1 MFEMLNTIV
10 CLFVFLSVTD
20 FMLVCY
26 YFVKNEVLYGVITLT
41 IVIVPAVLCQIYS
54 LWLLRS
60 DSTVS
65 ARALMMHILLLG
77 IPYRYHNILHKI
89 SRKDK
94 SMAEDEEHTVE
105 LIVDRIRDVNAIQT
119 VNAIFQ
125 YCPQFLFQSFLIVY
139 RHYKYLMTGIKYV
152 TIFMEFPFKSEKC
165 SFILFC
171 YLGVSAGLACF
182 SFLWHIFIH
191 FFYLV
196 RRFNEDYKL
205 NIHSTGAP
213 TRSTTH
219 IIDNLSTSLN
229 SNSQVFLPLGGHLES
244 NEVTVNPI
252 IDLPNV
258 IDASNLPE
266 DLKTFEKASYKTDM
280 KNFVESKKH
289 GAKNVEKTK
298 IFGFN
303 KRQPIYEQEEFDMM
317 CDTSNFSTIFFE
329 VNDSNYMTSSK
340 LDNSRVSS
348 IQTEATD
355 PKLRD
360 MCKSMDDIQQSN
372 YNKPAMHKLSASTD
386 NFKQIDNKDSPDDDS
401 PSCMDSMQNISDS
414 RNSLLKRKGICSSQ
428 EMLHLV
434 DIMSDHISAEQVDV
448 LAKSL
453 IELGGAESLR
463 AEAEQNLQDLDRAS
477 LLERLPDII
486 DDKLLENIDA
496 AIYEN
501 QIIFQERIRKN
512 QLTIQNLKLQD
523 QLLSK
528 YIEDFKLL
536 PGNDGM
542 SVCDYENMCFT
553 NVAQQNQG
561 IKHWRNYLQD
571 MDTNQHD
578 DSTIQHSSFYMHT
591 NTISNS
597 FTDLYIN
604 ENDFGSTAS
613 GQFTDKNV
621 STLANATNSNL
632 MNYSCDD
639 DATNENFYMNMTKGV
654 PKSCDATNSSS
665 PMLPYNQCQKNIL
678 VQTINKINSV
688 DSPIK
693 IRTKSDVALK
703 SD

>member
-1 MFEMLNTIV
+1 
-10 CLFVFLSVTD
+10 
-20 FMLVCY
+20 MLVCY
-26 YFVKNEVLYGVITLT
+26 YFVKNEVQYGVVTLT

-77 IPYRYHNILHKI
+77 IPYRYKNILHKI

-105 LIVDRIRDVNAIQT
+105 LIIDRIRDVNAIQT

-139 RHYKYLMTGIKYV
+139 RHYKYLMTGKRTTKIDSKF
-152 TIFMEFPFKSEKC
+152 IEIGFSFEFYFFLVST
-165 SFILFC
+165 
-171 YLGVSAGLACF
+171 GVSAGLACF

-191 FFYLV
+191 FFYLI

-205 NIHSTGAP
+205 NIHSTEAP
-213 TRSTTH
+213 TRSTAH
-219 IIDNLSTSLN
+219 IIDNLSSSLN
-229 SNSQVFLPLGGHLES
+229 SNSQVFLPMET
-244 NEVTVNPI
+244 NETTATPI

-258 IDASNLPE
+258 IDASNLP
-266 DLKTFEKASYKTDM
+266 DNLKTFEKASYKTDM

-317 CDTSNFSTIFFE
+317 CNTSNFSTIFFE

-340 LDNSRVSS
+340 LDNSR
-348 IQTEATD
+348 IATGHVD
-355 PKLRD
+355 TAGAKMRD
-360 MCKSMDDIQQSN
+360 MCKSMDDLQQASQC
-372 YNKPAMHKLSASTD
+372 KSAMPHKLSSSTD
-386 NFKQIDNKDSPDDDS
+386 NLKQIESKDSPDDS
-401 PSCMDSMQNISDS
+401 PSCLDSMQNISDS

-434 DIMSDHISAEQVDV
+434 DIMSDHISPEQVDV

-463 AEAEQNLQDLDRAS
+463 AEAEQKLQDLDRVS
-477 LLERLPDII
+477 LLERLPEII

-542 SVCDYENMCFT
+542 SVCDYENMCFA
-553 NVAQQNQG
+553 NIAQQRHG

-578 DSTIQHSSFYMHT
+578 NSTIQNSSFYKTSSFYMHT

-604 ENDFGSTAS
+604 ENDFGSTTS

-621 STLANATNSNL
+621 STLVNATGGSGGGGGGRNL
-632 MNYSCDD
+632 MNYSCDEE
-639 DATNENFYMNMTKGV
+639 ATNENFYMNMTKGI
-654 PKSCDATNSSS
+654 PKSSDTTNTNPLS

-678 VQTINKINSV
+678 VQTINQINT

>member
-1 MFEMLNTIV
+1 
-10 CLFVFLSVTD
+10 
-20 FMLVCY
+20 MLVCY
-26 YFVKNEVLYGVITLT
+26 YFVKNEVQYGVITLT

-60 DSTVS
+60 DRTVS

-77 IPYRYHNILHKI
+77 IPYRYQNVLHKI
-89 SRKDK
+89 SRKVK
-94 SMAEDEEHTVE
+94 SMAEDEEHAVE

-139 RHYKYLMTGIKYV
+139 RHYKYIMTGKCATSCQYDY
-152 TIFMEFPFKSEKC
+152 FPLWSEC
-165 SFILFC
+165 VFFRSFA
-171 YLGVSAGLACF
+171 GVSAGLACF

-191 FFYLV
+191 FFYLI
-196 RRFNEDYKL
+196 RRFNEDYKI

-219 IIDNLSTSLN
+219 IIDNLSSSLN
-229 SNSQVFLPLGGHLES
+229 SNSQVFLPIGGNAES
-244 NEVTVNPI
+244 NEAGATPI

-258 IDASNLPE
+258 IDASNLP
-266 DLKTFEKASYKTDM
+266 DNLKTFEKASYKTDM

-289 GAKNVEKTK
+289 GAKHVEKTK

-329 VNDSNYMTSSK
+329 VNDSTYMTSSK
-340 LDNSRVSS
+340 LGNLHCSPAQASS
-348 IQTEATD
+348 GD

-360 MCKSMDDIQQSN
+360 MCKSMDDLQQTN
-372 YNKPAMHKLSASTD
+372 HATKNFKLSSSTD
-386 NFKQIDNKDSPDDDS
+386 NLQMKDFVEDS

-434 DIMSDHISAEQVDV
+434 DIMSDHISPDQVDM
-448 LAKSL
+448 LARSL
-453 IELGGAESLR
+453 IEISGTESSR
-463 AEAEQNLQDLDRAS
+463 AEVEQKLQELDRAS

-542 SVCDYENMCFT
+542 SVCDYENMCFG
-553 NVAQQNQG
+553 NMANQNEG
-561 IKHWRNYLQD
+561 IKHWRNYLQGI
-571 MDTNQHD
+571 DTNQHD
-578 DSTIQHSSFYMHT
+578 NSTIAHSSFYMHT
-591 NTISNS
+591 L
-597 FTDLYIN
+597 TDLYIN

-613 GQFTDKNV
+613 AQFTDKNV
-621 STLANATNSNL
+621 STMANASNSNL
-632 MNYSCDD
+632 MSYSCDED
-639 DATNENFYMNMTKGV
+639 GASENYYMNMRKSI
-654 PKSCDATNSSS
+654 PKSGETTNSLS
-665 PMLPYNQCQKNIL
+665 PMLPLNQYL
-678 VQTINKINSV
+678 VTNLSNC
-688 DSPIK
+688 
-693 IRTKSDVALK
+693 
-703 SD
+703 

>member
-1 MFEMLNTIV
+1 MPINGTSIQ
-10 CLFVFLSVTD
+10 SNDAATVT
-20 FMLVCY
+20 
-26 YFVKNEVLYGVITLT
+26 
-41 IVIVPAVLCQIYS
+41 
-54 LWLLRS
+54 
-60 DSTVS
+60 
-65 ARALMMHILLLG
+65 
-77 IPYRYHNILHKI
+77 
-89 SRKDK
+89 
-94 SMAEDEEHTVE
+94 
-105 LIVDRIRDVNAIQT
+105 
-119 VNAIFQ
+119 
-125 YCPQFLFQSFLIVY
+125 
-139 RHYKYLMTGIKYV
+139 
-152 TIFMEFPFKSEKC
+152 
-165 SFILFC
+165 
-171 YLGVSAGLACF
+171 
-182 SFLWHIFIH
+182 
-191 FFYLV
+191 
-196 RRFNEDYKL
+196 
-205 NIHSTGAP
+205 
-213 TRSTTH
+213 
-219 IIDNLSTSLN
+219 
-229 SNSQVFLPLGGHLES
+229 
-244 NEVTVNPI
+244 PI

-258 IDASNLPE
+258 IDASNILPE

-289 GAKNVEKTK
+289 DGKNVEKTK

-303 KRQPIYEQEEFDMM
+303 KRQPIYEHEEFDMM

-340 LDNSRVSS
+340 LDNSRISS
-348 IQTEATD
+348 STQTESNDT
-355 PKLRD
+355 KLREI
-360 MCKSMDDIQQSN
+360 CKSMDDLKQSSP
-372 YNKPAMHKLSASTD
+372 NKATKFHKLSSSTD
-386 NFKQIDNKDSPDDDS
+386 NLKQIQLTTVDSLDDS
-401 PSCMDSMQNISDS
+401 PNCMDSMQNISDS

-434 DIMSDHISAEQVDV
+434 DIMSDHIPPEQVDV

-463 AEAEQNLQDLDRAS
+463 AEAEQKLQDLDRVS
-477 LLERLPDII
+477 LLERLPEII

-523 QLLSK
+523 QMLSK

-542 SVCDYENMCFT
+542 SVCDYENMCFA
-553 NVAQQNQG
+553 NIAQQTHG

-571 MDTNQHD
+571 MNTNQHD

-621 STLANATNSNL
+621 STLV
-632 MNYSCDD
+632 NYSCDD
-639 DATNENFYMNMTKGV
+639 EGASENFYMNMTKGI
-654 PKSCDATNSSS
+654 PKSNDATNSST
-665 PMLPYNQCQKNIL
+665 PMLPTYNQCQKNIL

-688 DSPIK
+688 VDSPIK

-703 SD
+703 SE

>member
-1 MFEMLNTIV
+1 MDVINSNSSDGIQKKKQKRPRINAKIKQFSIEIYFMWFSALIFFAET
-10 CLFVFLSVTD
+10 FVD
-20 FMLVCY
+20 FMLVCC
-26 YFVKNEVLYGVITLT
+26 YFVKNEVQYGVITLT
-41 IVIVPAVLCQIYS
+41 LVIVPSVLCQIYS

-77 IPYRYHNILHKI
+77 IPYRYQNILHKI

-94 SMAEDEEHTVE
+94 SMSDDEEHTVE
-105 LIVDRIRDVNAIQT
+105 VIIDRIRDVNAIQT

-139 RHYKYLMTGIKYV
+139 RHYKYLMTG
-152 TIFMEFPFKSEKC
+152 
-165 SFILFC
+165 
-171 YLGVSAGLACF
+171 VSAGLAVF

-191 FFYLV
+191 FFYLI

-205 NIHSTGAP
+205 NVHSTGAP

-219 IIDNLSTSLN
+219 IIDNLSSSHN
-229 SNSQVFLPLGGHLES
+229 SNSQVFLPINGTIDS
-244 NEVTVNPI
+244 NEATVTPI

-289 GAKNVEKTK
+289 GVKNVEKTK
-298 IFGFN
+298 MFGFN
-303 KRQPIYEQEEFDMM
+303 KRQPIYEHEEFDMM
-317 CDTSNFSTIFFE
+317 CDSTNFSTIFFE

-340 LDNSRVSS
+340 LDNSRISS
-348 IQTEATD
+348 STQTEQ
-355 PKLRD
+355 PKLRE
-360 MCKSMDDIQQSN
+360 MCKSMDDLQQSSP
-372 YNKPAMHKLSASTD
+372 NKAILFHKLSSSTD
-386 NFKQIDNKDSPDDDS
+386 NLKQIERVNSSADDS
-401 PSCMDSMQNISDS
+401 PNCLDSMQNISDS

-453 IELGGAESLR
+453 IELGGAESSR
-463 AEAEQNLQDLDRAS
+463 AEAEQKLQDLDRVS
-477 LLERLPDII
+477 LLERLPEII
-486 DDKLLENIDA
+486 DDKLIENIDA

-536 PGNDGM
+536 PGDGM
-542 SVCDYENMCFT
+542 SVCDYENMCFA
-553 NVAQQNQG
+553 NIAQQTNG

-571 MDTNQHD
+571 IDTNQHD
-578 DSTIQHSSFYMHT
+578 DSTMQHSSFYMHT

-621 STLANATNSNL
+621 STLVNATSSNL

-639 DATNENFYMNMTKGV
+639 DETNENYYMNMTKG
-654 PKSCDATNSSS
+654 TNSLS

-678 VQTINKINSV
+678 VQTINKINHSVV
-688 DSPIK
+688 DSPII
-693 IRTKSDVALK
+693 IRTKSDAALK

>member
-1 MFEMLNTIV
+1 MILSNFIS
-10 CLFVFLSVTD
+10 FV
-20 FMLVCY
+20 
-26 YFVKNEVLYGVITLT
+26 
-41 IVIVPAVLCQIYS
+41 
-54 LWLLRS
+54 
-60 DSTVS
+60 
-65 ARALMMHILLLG
+65 
-77 IPYRYHNILHKI
+77 
-89 SRKDK
+89 SRV
-94 SMAEDEEHTVE
+94 A
-105 LIVDRIRDVNAIQT
+105 
-119 VNAIFQ
+119 
-125 YCPQFLFQSFLIVY
+125 
-139 RHYKYLMTGIKYV
+139 
-152 TIFMEFPFKSEKC
+152 
-165 SFILFC
+165 
-171 YLGVSAGLACF
+171 GVSAGLACF

-191 FFYLV
+191 FFYLI
-196 RRFNEDYKL
+196 RRFNEDYQL
-205 NIHSTGAP
+205 NIHSMASP

-229 SNSQVFLPLGGHLES
+229 SNSQVYLSPAAMAGRSAGGGSSGDSIES
-244 NEVTVNPI
+244 NGTPI

-258 IDASNLPE
+258 IGATHLPE
-266 DLKTFEKASYKTDM
+266 DLKKTFEKASYKTDV
-280 KNFVESKKH
+280 KNFVDAKRH
-289 GAKNVEKTK
+289 GAKNVEKSK
-298 IFGFN
+298 IFSFN
-303 KRQPIYEQEEFDMM
+303 KRQPIYEHEEFDMM
-317 CDTSNFSTIFFE
+317 CCDTSNFSTIFFE
-329 VNDSNYMTSSK
+329 VNDSGMYMTPQSRGK
-340 LDNSRVSS
+340 LDNSRNSS
-348 IQTEATD
+348 AASSTVAAND
-355 PKLRD
+355 PKVRD
-360 MCKSMDDIQQSN
+360 MCKSLDDLHQQQMCQ
-372 YNKPAMHKLSASTD
+372 NKVATALQKHSTSSD
-386 NFKQIDNKDSPDDDS
+386 NFKQIELKDSSLDTNSSGGDGGGG
-401 PSCMDSMQNISDS
+401 MDSMQNISDS

-434 DIMSDHISAEQVDV
+434 DIMSDHISPEQVDV

-453 IELGGAESLR
+453 IELGGTNSGVGGCGDSSCGGAESLR
-463 AEAEQNLQDLDRAS
+463 TIEAEQSLQDLDRAS

-553 NVAQQNQG
+553 NIAHQQSHAG

-604 ENDFGSTAS
+604 ENDFGSTAATGDS
-613 GQFTDKNV
+613 GQFTIDKNI
-621 STLANATNSNL
+621 STLANASITMTPTIRSNTNL
-632 MNYSCDD
+632 MNYNCDD
-639 DATNENFYMNMTKGV
+639 DDEMAMAPKKRTTTTTTAITSTTALSSANENFYMNMNMTKGL
-654 PKSCDATNSSS
+654 PKSRVDSHASLTMASLS
-665 PMLPYNQCQKNIL
+665 PMNSMTHLLPPMYNQCQKNIL

-693 IRTKSDVALK
+693 ILRTKSDVALK
-703 SD
+703 SE

>member
-1 MFEMLNTIV
+1 
-10 CLFVFLSVTD
+10 
-20 FMLVCY
+20 
-26 YFVKNEVLYGVITLT
+26 
-41 IVIVPAVLCQIYS
+41 
-54 LWLLRS
+54 
-60 DSTVS
+60 
-65 ARALMMHILLLG
+65 
-77 IPYRYHNILHKI
+77 
-89 SRKDK
+89 
-94 SMAEDEEHTVE
+94 
-105 LIVDRIRDVNAIQT
+105 
-119 VNAIFQ
+119 
-125 YCPQFLFQSFLIVY
+125 
-139 RHYKYLMTGIKYV
+139 MT
-152 TIFMEFPFKSEKC
+152 
-165 SFILFC
+165 
-171 YLGVSAGLACF
+171 GVSAGLACF

-191 FFYLV
+191 FFYLL
-196 RRFNEDYKL
+196 RRFNDDYKL
-205 NIHSTGAP
+205 NIHSTAAP

-219 IIDNLSTSLN
+219 IIDNLSSSLN
-229 SNSQVFLPLGGHLES
+229 SNSQVFLPIES
-244 NEVTVNPI
+244 SETTVTPI

-258 IDASNLPE
+258 IDPANLPE

-317 CDTSNFSTIFFE
+317 CNTSNFSTIFFE
-329 VNDSNYMTSSK
+329 VSDSNYMTSSK
-340 LDNSRVSS
+340 LDNSRIATGHVAA
-348 IQTEATD
+348 TEV
-355 PKLRD
+355 KMRD
-360 MCKSMDDIQQSN
+360 MCKSMDDLQQTS
-372 YNKPAMHKLSASTD
+372 KVTKHQKLSSSTD
-386 NFKQIDNKDSPDDDS
+386 NLKQIDAKDTLDDS
-401 PSCMDSMQNISDS
+401 PSCLDSMQNISDS

-434 DIMSDHISAEQVDV
+434 DIMSDHISPEQVDV

-453 IELGGAESLR
+453 IELGGAESMR
-463 AEAEQNLQDLDRAS
+463 AEAEQKLQDLDRVS

-542 SVCDYENMCFT
+542 SMCDYENMCFA
-553 NVAQQNQG
+553 NIARQNNG

-621 STLANATNSNL
+621 STLANATSGNL
-632 MNYSCDD
+632 MNYSCDEE
-639 DATNENFYMNMTKGV
+639 AISENFYMNMTKGT
-654 PKSCDATNSSS
+654 PKSSDTTNNPLS

-678 VQTINKINSV
+678 VQTINQINT
-688 DSPIK
+688 DTPIK

>member
-1 MFEMLNTIV
+1 M
-10 CLFVFLSVTD
+10 
-20 FMLVCY
+20 
-26 YFVKNEVLYGVITLT
+26 
-41 IVIVPAVLCQIYS
+41 
-54 LWLLRS
+54 
-60 DSTVS
+60 
-65 ARALMMHILLLG
+65 
-77 IPYRYHNILHKI
+77 
-89 SRKDK
+89 
-94 SMAEDEEHTVE
+94 
-105 LIVDRIRDVNAIQT
+105 
-119 VNAIFQ
+119 
-125 YCPQFLFQSFLIVY
+125 
-139 RHYKYLMTGIKYV
+139 
-152 TIFMEFPFKSEKC
+152 
-165 SFILFC
+165 
-171 YLGVSAGLACF
+171 
-182 SFLWHIFIH
+182 
-191 FFYLV
+191 
-196 RRFNEDYKL
+196 
-205 NIHSTGAP
+205 
-213 TRSTTH
+213 
-219 IIDNLSTSLN
+219 
-229 SNSQVFLPLGGHLES
+229 ES
-244 NEVTVNPI
+244 NETTATPI

-258 IDASNLPE
+258 IDASNLP
-266 DLKTFEKASYKTDM
+266 DNLKTFEKASYKTDM

-317 CDTSNFSTIFFE
+317 CNTSNFSTIFFE

-340 LDNSRVSS
+340 LDNSR
-348 IQTEATD
+348 IATGHVD
-355 PKLRD
+355 ATAGTKMRD
-360 MCKSMDDIQQSN
+360 MCKSMDDLQQSN
-372 YNKPAMHKLSASTD
+372 QCKSAMPHKLSSSTD
-386 NFKQIDNKDSPDDDS
+386 NLKQIESKDSPDDS
-401 PSCMDSMQNISDS
+401 PSCLDSMQNISDS

-434 DIMSDHISAEQVDV
+434 DIMSDHISPEQVDV

-463 AEAEQNLQDLDRAS
+463 AEAEQKLQDLDRVS
-477 LLERLPDII
+477 LLERLPEII

-512 QLTIQNLKLQD
+512 QLTIQNLKIQD

-542 SVCDYENMCFT
+542 SVCDYENMCFA
-553 NVAQQNQG
+553 NIAQQRHG

-578 DSTIQHSSFYMHT
+578 NSTIQNSSFYKTSSFYMHT

-604 ENDFGSTAS
+604 ENDFGSTNS

-621 STLANATNSNL
+621 STLVNATGGSSGGGGGGGGGNL
-632 MNYSCDD
+632 MNYSCDEE
-639 DATNENFYMNMTKGV
+639 ATNENFYMNMTKGI
-654 PKSCDATNSSS
+654 PKSSDTTNTNPLS

-678 VQTINKINSV
+678 VQTINQINT

-693 IRTKSDVALK
+693 IRTKSDVA
-703 SD
+703 

>member
-1 MFEMLNTIV
+1 ME
-10 CLFVFLSVTD
+10 SS
-20 FMLVCY
+20 
-26 YFVKNEVLYGVITLT
+26 E
-41 IVIVPAVLCQIYS
+41 A
-54 LWLLRS
+54 
-60 DSTVS
+60 TV
-65 ARALMMHILLLG
+65 A
-77 IPYRYHNILHKI
+77 
-89 SRKDK
+89 
-94 SMAEDEEHTVE
+94 
-105 LIVDRIRDVNAIQT
+105 
-119 VNAIFQ
+119 
-125 YCPQFLFQSFLIVY
+125 
-139 RHYKYLMTGIKYV
+139 
-152 TIFMEFPFKSEKC
+152 
-165 SFILFC
+165 
-171 YLGVSAGLACF
+171 
-182 SFLWHIFIH
+182 
-191 FFYLV
+191 
-196 RRFNEDYKL
+196 
-205 NIHSTGAP
+205 
-213 TRSTTH
+213 
-219 IIDNLSTSLN
+219 
-229 SNSQVFLPLGGHLES
+229 
-244 NEVTVNPI
+244 PI

-266 DLKTFEKASYKTDM
+266 NLKTFEKASYKTDM

-289 GAKNVEKTK
+289 GAKNVEKTN

-303 KRQPIYEQEEFDMM
+303 KRQPIYEHEEFDMM

-340 LDNSRVSS
+340 LDNSRISS
-348 IQTEATD
+348 STQTDVA
-355 PKLRD
+355 D
-360 MCKSMDDIQQSN
+360 MKSREVCKSMDDLQQSN
-372 YNKPAMHKLSASTD
+372 KAVMLHKLSSSED
-386 NFKQIDNKDSPDDDS
+386 NLKQIDVKCSPDQS
-401 PSCMDSMQNISDS
+401 PSGLDSMQIISDS

-434 DIMSDHISAEQVDV
+434 DIMSDNISAEQVDV

-463 AEAEQNLQDLDRAS
+463 AEAEQKLQDLDRVS

-542 SVCDYENMCFT
+542 SVCDYENMCFANIARQT
-553 NVAQQNQG
+553 HG
-561 IKHWRNYLQD
+561 IKHWRNYLHD
-571 MDTNQHD
+571 MNTNQHD

-604 ENDFGSTAS
+604 EHDFGSTAS
-613 GQFTDKNV
+613 GQFTDKNASTNV
-621 STLANATNSNL
+621 STMANATGSNL

-639 DATNENFYMNMTKGV
+639 EATSENFYMNMTKGI
-654 PKSCDATNSSS
+654 PNSGDATNPSS

-678 VQTINKINSV
+678 VQTINKIHTV

-693 IRTKSDVALK
+693 IRTKADVALK
-703 SD
+703 SDWRLFVI

>member
-1 MFEMLNTIV
+1 M
-10 CLFVFLSVTD
+10 
-20 FMLVCY
+20 
-26 YFVKNEVLYGVITLT
+26 
-41 IVIVPAVLCQIYS
+41 
-54 LWLLRS
+54 
-60 DSTVS
+60 
-65 ARALMMHILLLG
+65 
-77 IPYRYHNILHKI
+77 
-89 SRKDK
+89 
-94 SMAEDEEHTVE
+94 
-105 LIVDRIRDVNAIQT
+105 
-119 VNAIFQ
+119 
-125 YCPQFLFQSFLIVY
+125 
-139 RHYKYLMTGIKYV
+139 
-152 TIFMEFPFKSEKC
+152 
-165 SFILFC
+165 
-171 YLGVSAGLACF
+171 
-182 SFLWHIFIH
+182 
-191 FFYLV
+191 
-196 RRFNEDYKL
+196 
-205 NIHSTGAP
+205 NIHSTAAP

-219 IIDNLSTSLN
+219 IIDNLSSSLN
-229 SNSQVFLPLGGHLES
+229 SNSQVFLPIGGQQLES
-244 NEVTVNPI
+244 NEATATPI

-266 DLKTFEKASYKTDM
+266 DLKTFEKASYKTDQ

-317 CDTSNFSTIFFE
+317 CDTANFSTIFFE

-348 IQTEATD
+348 IQADAND

-360 MCKSMDDIQQSN
+360 MCKSMDDIQQCAT
-372 YNKPAMHKLSASTD
+372 YNKASTHHKLSASTD
-386 NFKQIDNKDSPDDDS
+386 NFKQIDLKDSPDDDDS
-401 PSCMDSMQNISDS
+401 PSCLDSMQNISDS

-463 AEAEQNLQDLDRAS
+463 AEAEQSLKDLDRAS
-477 LLERLPDII
+477 LMERLPDII

-542 SVCDYENMCFT
+542 SVCDYENMCFA
-553 NVAQQNQG
+553 NMAQQNHG

-621 STLANATNSNL
+621 STLANATTSNL
-632 MNYSCDD
+632 MNYSCD
-639 DATNENFYMNMTKGV
+639 E
-654 PKSCDATNSSS
+654 SHELS
-665 PMLPYNQCQKNIL
+665 Q
-678 VQTINKINSV
+678 
-688 DSPIK
+688 
-693 IRTKSDVALK
+693 RTFM
-703 SD
+703 